1 MRRVLLLLILHQQP
15 RQTYDE
21 TRRDEREREVKKYQ
35 KNSPSLSLRLQKRQN
50 VIDSHGA
57 LDVSDDG
64 SVRVVHEFDS
74 DLGDT
79 TSGAG
84 SAEDLLGVDRL
95 VGTNG
100 RRRKRRGN
108 EWYGNTG
115 GEIWLVEW

>member
-1 MRRVLLLLILHQQP
+1 MRRVVLIFLSFTNNPDKH
-15 RQTYDE
+15 T
-21 TRRDEREREVKKYQ
+21 TRRDEREKTKKA

-84 SAEDLLGVDRL
+84 SAEDLLGVDWL

-100 RRRKRRGN
+100 RRKMWGN
-108 EWYGNTG
+108 EWYWNTG
-115 GEIWLVEW
+115 GEMVG

>member
-1 MRRVLLLLILHQQP
+1 MRRVLLLLVLHQQP

-21 TRRDEREREVKKYQ
+21 TKRDERSQENQK

>member
-1 MRRVLLLLILHQQP
+1 MPRVILFFLP
-15 RQTYDE
+15 FTNNPDKYT
-21 TRRDEREREVKKYQ
+21 TRRDERETMEPKKKPKY
-35 KNSPSLSLRLQKRQN
+35 SPSLSLRLQKRQN

-84 SAEDLLGVDRL
+84 SAEDLL
-95 VGTNG
+95 
-100 RRRKRRGN
+100 
-108 EWYGNTG
+108 
-115 GEIWLVEW
+115 